1 VKFIEKVKNIAQK
14 ISNNILKIFNKE
26 DLNGLARETG
36 FIQRSTGRIEGEDFV
51 RLMTAEILGEE
62 SVSCEGLC
70 DILRQINPEAD
81 MTPQALNERLNK
93 KESAEYLKEVFG
105 IAMKENLSPV
115 RSDIS
120 PSLLSPFG
128 RVFIQDSTVVTLH
141 EKLAGEF
148 RGSGGSA
155 SASSLKIDIIYE
167 LKQDIIQNTE
177 ISGGNVPD
185 QRRAETVTG
194 ILRKNDLIIR
204 DMGYFTLNSLKK
216 IGEEKAFFLSRLF
229 KGANVYLSADKDAES
244 VSLPKY
250 LNKKFKSLSVC
261 DINVCLG
268 EKEKLPCRVIACR
281 LPDGTAAERCRN
293 ARKKAGKKGR
303 MPSKEYLAWLKF
315 GFFVT
320 NAPLEILKAESA
332 PTLYRVRWQIELTFK
347 YWKSLLSIDILKGTR
362 RERIECF
369 LYGRL
374 TAIVILTAI
383 CGFASWYA
391 YNCLKKEI
399 SFHKVINWLKRKD
412 RLSKAFRSGSL
423 KELIEEL
430 LKNISKS
437 LCKQKR
443 KRKTTRQLLD
453 EAAPFTESFPSD
465 ETENDDDNNL
475 ILFKKQS

>member
-1 VKFIEKVKNIAQK
+1 MKFIEKVKDIAKK

-51 RLMTAEILGEE
+51 RLMTAEIPGEE

-81 MTPQALNERLNK
+81 MTPQALNGRLNK
-93 KESAEYLKEVFG
+93 KESAGYLKEVFG
-105 IAMKENLSPV
+105 IAMKENLRTV
-115 RSDIS
+115 RPDIS

-128 RVFIQDSTVVTLH
+128 RVFVQDSTVVTLH

-155 SASSLKIDIIYE
+155 SASSLKIDMIYE
-167 LKQDIIQNTE
+167 LKQNIIQKIE

-185 QRRAETVTG
+185 QQRAETVTE

-204 DMGYFTLNSLKK
+204 DLGYFTLNSLKK
-216 IGEEKAFFLSRLF
+216 IGKENAFFLSRLL
-229 KGANVYLSADKDAES
+229 KGANVYLSADKDAEP
-244 VSLPKY
+244 VNLPKY
-250 LNKKFKSLSVC
+250 LDKKFKSPAVC
-261 DINVCLG
+261 DINVYLG
-268 EKEKLPCRVIACR
+268 KEEKLPCRLIACR
-281 LPDGTAAERCRN
+281 LPDGTAAERRRR
-293 ARKKAGKKGR
+293 AREKAGKKGGQ
-303 MPSKEYLAWLKF
+303 PSKEYLNRLKF

-320 NAPLEILKAESA
+320 NAPEEILKAESA

-347 YWKSLLSIDILKGTR
+347 HWKSLLSINILKGTR

-374 TAIVILTAI
+374 TAIVILTMI
-383 CGFASWYA
+383 CGFASRYA

-412 RLSKAFRSGSL
+412 RLSEAFRSGSL
-423 KELIEEL
+423 KELLEEL

-443 KRKTTRQLLD
+443 KRKTTRQLLE
-453 EAAPFTESFPSD
+453 EAVPFTESFPSD
-465 ETENDDDNNL
+465 ETENDDDNNSVL
-475 ILFKKQS
+475 LKE

>member
-1 VKFIEKVKNIAQK
+1 MKFIEKVKDIAKK
-14 ISNNILKIFNKE
+14 ISNNIMNILNKD

-36 FIQRSTGRIEGEDFV
+36 FVQRSTGRIEGEDFV

-70 DILRQINPEAD
+70 DILRQINPKAD
-81 MTPQALNERLNK
+81 MTPQAINERLNK
-93 KESAEYLKEVFG
+93 KESAEYLKKVFG
-105 IAMKENLSPV
+105 IAMSENLASAG
-115 RSDIS
+115 SDIS
-120 PSLLSPFG
+120 HSMLSPFE
-128 RVFIQDSTVVTLH
+128 RVFVQDSTVVTLH

-155 SASSLKIDIIYE
+155 SASSLKIDMIYE
-167 LKQDIIQNTE
+167 LKQDIIQNIE

-185 QRRAETVTG
+185 QQRAEKITE
-194 ILRKNDLIIR
+194 ILRKDDLIIR

-216 IGEEKAFFLSRLF
+216 IGKENAFFLSRLL
-229 KGANVYLSADKDAES
+229 KGANVYLSADKDAEA
-244 VSLPKY
+244 VNLPKY
-250 LNKKFKSLSVC
+250 LNKKFKFLSVC
-261 DINVCLG
+261 DINVYLG
-268 EKEKLPCRVIACR
+268 EKEKLPCRLIACR

-293 ARKKAGKKGR
+293 ARKKTGKKGR

-320 NAPLEILKAESA
+320 NAPPEILKAESA

-347 YWKSLLSIDILKGTR
+347 YWKSLLSINILKGTR

-374 TAIVILTAI
+374 TAIVILTMI
-383 CGFASWYA
+383 CGFASRYA

-399 SFHKVINWLKRKD
+399 SFHKVINWLKRKG
-412 RLSKAFRSGSL
+412 RLSEAFRSGSL
-423 KELIEEL
+423 KELLEEL
-430 LKNISKS
+430 LNISKS

-443 KRKTTRQLLD
+443 KRKTTRQLLE
-453 EAAPFTESFPSD
+453 EAAPFTESFPFD
-465 ETENDDDNNL
+465 ETENYDDNNSVL
-475 ILFKKQS
+475 LKK

>member
-1 VKFIEKVKNIAQK
+1 VKIFEKVKDFAKK
-14 ISNNILKIFNKE
+14 ISDNILKIFNKE
-26 DLNGLARETG
+26 ELNGLARETG
-36 FIQRSTGRIEGEDFV
+36 FIQRSTGRIGGEDFV

-81 MTPQALNERLNK
+81 MTPQALNGRLNK
-93 KESAEYLKEVFG
+93 KESAGYLKEVSG
-105 IAMKENLSPV
+105 IAMKENLRTV
-115 RSDIS
+115 RPDIS

-128 RVFIQDSTVVTLH
+128 RVFVQDSTVVTLH

-155 SASSLKIDIIYE
+155 SASSLKIDMIYE
-167 LKQDIIQNTE
+167 LKQNIIQKIE

-185 QRRAETVTG
+185 QQRAETVTE

-204 DMGYFTLNSLKK
+204 DLGYFTLNSLKK
-216 IGEEKAFFLSRLF
+216 IGKENAFFLSRLL
-229 KGANVYLSADKDAES
+229 KGANVYLSADKDAEP
-244 VSLPKY
+244 VNLPKY
-250 LNKKFKSLSVC
+250 LDKKFKSPAVC
-261 DINVCLG
+261 DINVYLG
-268 EKEKLPCRVIACR
+268 KEEKLPCRLIACR
-281 LPDGTAAERCRN
+281 LPDGTAAERRRR
-293 ARKKAGKKGR
+293 AREKAGKKGGQ
-303 MPSKEYLAWLKF
+303 PSKEYLNRLKF

-320 NAPLEILKAESA
+320 NAPEEILKAESA

-347 YWKSLLSIDILKGTR
+347 HWKSLLSINILKGTR

-374 TAIVILTAI
+374 TAIVILTMI
-383 CGFASWYA
+383 CGFASRYA

-412 RLSKAFRSGSL
+412 RLSEAFRSGSL
-423 KELIEEL
+423 KELLEEL

-443 KRKTTRQLLD
+443 KRKTTRQLLE
-453 EAAPFTESFPSD
+453 EAVPFTESFPSD
-465 ETENDDDNNL
+465 ETENDDDNNSVL
-475 ILFKKQS
+475 LKE